1 MHRFVSASFL
11 HCALMLCVAS
21 VYGQEQLAGER
32 WYRTKT
38 PNFILISEVS
48 SRQTRRFADELE
60 TWRQVAASVLGHE
73 QSIPTANIPN
83 YVFVFDEPE
92 SLQNFL
98 MGQEQGFFYATPRA
112 NFMALLPSSSSS
124 RSQAL
129 HHYSHFLVRNFSDLR
144 LPRWYEEGLAGY
156 LARIQI
162 NRGRPEFERASAR
175 SYQVI
180 ADLSESLSMERLLY
194 DDEALASPRVIQIAN
209 LKSETLLHY
218 LLHGHEEEVYPDRR
232 PQLENYLD
240 LLLQGRNE
248 RYAFDQS
255 FDITTEQLDREYR
268 RYLLNSRRPEG
279 NIVYGELIENPDFEA
294 VSMNED
300 EIALM
305 LGELALNSGRA
316 EVAEVLFL
324 HAKTVNPELA
334 RAYSGMGDA
343 LRFQNVE
350 GRDQE
355 IAGYFDTAIE
365 LAPQD
370 PDILMDYGEF
380 WEAELN
386 NCDKTYSIAR
396 RQQLIPEIERRFLQA
411 LEIIPDSPE
420 ANLAMGQVYLF
431 EGEDWRKGAGYQ
443 ARAFE
448 LLPADT
454 FILEQSARY
463 AIAAGEYEEAERI
476 IDELAQPIH
485 FFGLPEYVNRLRQRL
500 TAHRRGESYDAC
512 PE

>member
-1 MHRFVSASFL
+1 M
-11 HCALMLCVAS
+11 ALMPF
-21 VYGQEQLAGER
+21 EAG
-32 WYRTKT
+32 
-38 PNFILISEVS
+38 
-48 SRQTRRFADELE
+48 
-60 TWRQVAASVLGHE
+60 
-73 QSIPTANIPN
+73 
-83 YVFVFDEPE
+83 
-92 SLQNFL
+92 
-98 MGQEQGFFYATPRA
+98 
-112 NFMALLPSSSSS
+112 S

-156 LARIQI
+156 LARVQI
-162 NRGRPEFERASAR
+162 NRGQPEFERATAR
-175 SYQVI
+175 SYEVM
-180 ADLSESLSMERLLY
+180 ADLSESLSLERLLY

-232 PQLENYLD
+232 AQLQSYLN
-240 LLLQGRNE
+240 LLLEGRNE

-255 FDITTEQLDREYR
+255 FDVTTDQLDREYR
-268 RYLLNSRRPEG
+268 RYLLNSRRPPG
-279 NIVYGELIENPDFEA
+279 RITHGELLENPEFDA
-294 VSMNED
+294 VALSED
-300 EIALM
+300 EIALL
-305 LGELALNSGRA
+305 LGELALNSGHA
-316 EVAEVLFL
+316 EAAETLFN
-324 HAKTVNPELA
+324 HAKTTNPQLA

-343 LRFQNVE
+343 LRFQEVT

-355 IAGYFDTAIE
+355 IASYFESALE
-365 LAPQD
+365 LAPAD
-370 PDILMDYGEF
+370 PDILLDYGEY

-386 NCDKTYSIAR
+386 NCEKTYSVVQ

-411 LEIIPDSPE
+411 LELVPDSPE
-420 ANLAMGQVYLF
+420 AYLAMGQVYLF
-431 EGEDWRKGAGYQ
+431 QEKDWRNGVEYQ

-463 AIAAGEYEEAERI
+463 AIAAGDYEQAERI

-485 FFGLPEYVNRLRQRL
+485 FFGLPEYVNKLRQRL
-500 TAHRRGESYDAC
+500 AAQRSGESYLAC